1 MAKTLGHRPRP
12 RHNRPRLSDMSAPI
26 DPLDPLPSIEG
37 GGSTLLDERR
47 TSTDDGDH
55 ERFAH
60 YVKKDKI
67 LESAVSGQPVRAL
80 CGKKWVPA
88 ETRRGFR
95 CARIVS
101 RFTRGYRRGE
111 AVAVAVAARTERS

>member
-67 LESAVSGQPVRAL
+67 LESAVSGQTVRAL
-80 CGKKWVPA
+80 CGKKWVPG
-88 ETRRGFR
+88 RDP
-95 CARIVS
+95 S
-101 RFTRGYRRGE
+101 RFPVCPDCQQIYQGLPPGG
-111 AVAVAVAARTERS
+111 SSGSGSGGSN

>member
-1 MAKTLGHRPRP
+1 
-12 RHNRPRLSDMSAPI
+12 MSAPI

-80 CGKKWVPA
+80 CGTKWVPG
-88 ETRRGFR
+88 RDP
-95 CARIVS
+95 S
-101 RFTRGYRRGE
+101 RFPVCPDCQQIYQGLPPGG
-111 AVAVAVAARTERS
+111 SSGSGSGGSN